1 MKINSMFLA
10 DGYKVGHFEMYQE
23 GTEVVYSNFTPRSN
37 KYAPKGNNGKVLNF
51 GHQYAIRFIVEHF
64 NENFFS
70 AEKEI
75 VIEDVKKN
83 FSAYLGVDYDT
94 KHIEELYDLGYL
106 PLEIRTLDEGTES
119 AVKIPV
125 LFLYNTDIR
134 FAWVTNY
141 IETILSNLLWQ
152 PLTTATNVLLMK
164 RIVKEAVLKTDK
176 DNVGAVDFM
185 LHDFSMRGLTGLD
198 AAIGSGLAFAS
209 VSMGSDSLPVIKA
222 SQHYYDET
230 STPVFSV
237 RACFPD
243 GAEIL
248 TENGFL
254 DFRELE
260 YTDKV
265 AQYKKDGTIEFVH
278 PNKIYEYDFDGEL
291 IDFKGGKEGQ
301 IHITVTPEHRLPYI
315 NDRGN
320 FNIKTAQ
327 EMVNKPKFIL
337 SGEVGDTGNN
347 LSDYERLLIAFQ
359 ADGSFST
366 RDEEYTGKRTDTRP
380 MRFPTLKKERK
391 QKRLEE
397 ILEKLDFDYTKSNY
411 EKGASYRISV
421 PYTNTMSKTFD
432 WVKLDNVSIGWCK
445 SFIEE
450 LQYWDGNSNRKEII
464 NYSSTIKEN
473 VDIVQAIAALCGMK
487 THYRLYND
495 KRVNRQPLHC
505 LTIGLSTKI
514 FNLNEDLE
522 KSTITYKGKVRCVNV
537 NSGMFIC
544 RQYNRV
550 MVTGNSEHSQMT
562 AGGIE
567 GEFEIYKNLLT
578 KFPNGIMSLVSDS
591 FDLWRVLTDYLPKLK
606 DIIIARDGKLVIR
619 PDSGNPVDIIC
630 GENIMSLMGRKIQPA
645 LTGSPE
651 NKGVIELLWNVF
663 GGTINEQGFKV
674 LDSHIGM
681 IYGEAI
687 NQDNIKEIFQR
698 LEDKGFAASNCF
710 FGQGSF
716 SMQMVT
722 RDTWGMAL
730 KCIAQQRNGELV
742 EIMKDPV
749 TDDGIKKSAKGLTVV
764 FKNEDGEYYLKDQA
778 SIEEVLSEKNQLRV
792 RFRDGKYHNQTTLT
806 EIRQR
811 INGNN

>member
-1 MKINSMFLA
+1 MRMNSMFLV
-10 DGYKVGHFEMYQE
+10 DGYKISHYDMYQD

-64 NENFFS
+64 EENFFNV
-70 AEKEI
+70 KKNI
-75 VIEDVKKN
+75 VIDDVKKN

-94 KHIEELYDLGYL
+94 KHIEELHDLGYL

-125 LFLYNTDIR
+125 LFLYNTDNR

-164 RIVKEAVLKTDK
+164 RIVKEAVLRTDEN
-176 DNVGAVDFM
+176 NVGAVDFM

-237 RACFPD
+237 RA
-243 GAEIL
+243 
-248 TENGFL
+248 
-254 DFRELE
+254 
-260 YTDKV
+260 
-265 AQYKKDGTIEFVH
+265 
-278 PNKIYEYDFDGEL
+278 
-291 IDFKGGKEGQ
+291 
-301 IHITVTPEHRLPYI
+301 
-315 NDRGN
+315 
-320 FNIKTAQ
+320 
-327 EMVNKPKFIL
+327 
-337 SGEVGDTGNN
+337 
-347 LSDYERLLIAFQ
+347 
-359 ADGSFST
+359 
-366 RDEEYTGKRTDTRP
+366 
-380 MRFPTLKKERK
+380 
-391 QKRLEE
+391 
-397 ILEKLDFDYTKSNY
+397 
-411 EKGASYRISV
+411 
-421 PYTNTMSKTFD
+421 
-432 WVKLDNVSIGWCK
+432 
-445 SFIEE
+445 
-450 LQYWDGNSNRKEII
+450 
-464 NYSSTIKEN
+464 
-473 VDIVQAIAALCGMK
+473 
-487 THYRLYND
+487 
-495 KRVNRQPLHC
+495 
-505 LTIGLSTKI
+505 
-514 FNLNEDLE
+514 
-522 KSTITYKGKVRCVNV
+522 
-537 NSGMFIC
+537 
-544 RQYNRV
+544 
-550 MVTGNSEHSQMT
+550 SEHSQMT
-562 AGGIE
+562 AGGVE

-606 DIIIARDGKLVIR
+606 DIIMSRDGKLVIR
-619 PDSGNPVDIIC
+619 PDSGNPTDIIC
-630 GENIMSLMGRKIQPA
+630 GKTSLKGHIFKTYDEYLEAVNFYGDEYFEKITEN
-645 LTGSPE
+645 E
-651 NKGVIELLWNVF
+651 FKGVIELLWDVF
-663 GGTINEQGFKV
+663 GGTTNEQGFKV

-698 LEDKGFAASNCF
+698 LEDKGFASSNCF

-730 KCIAQQRNGELV
+730 KCIAQQRDGKLV

-764 FKNEDGEYYLKDQA
+764 FKDENGEYYLKDQA
-778 SIEEVLSEKNQLRV
+778 SLEEVQSEENQLKI
-792 RFRDGKYHNQTTLT
+792 RFKDGQYHNQVTIT
-806 EIRQR
+806 EIRNR
-811 INGNN
+811 ING

>member
-10 DGYKVGHFEMYQE
+10 DGYKVGHFQMYQD

-37 KYAPKGNNGKVLNF
+37 KYAPKGNNGKILNF

-70 AEKEI
+70 VEKET

-94 KHIEELYDLGYL
+94 KHIEELHDLGYL

-176 DNVGAVDFM
+176 NNVGAVDFM

-237 RACFPD
+237 RA
-243 GAEIL
+243 
-248 TENGFL
+248 
-254 DFRELE
+254 
-260 YTDKV
+260 
-265 AQYKKDGTIEFVH
+265 
-278 PNKIYEYDFDGEL
+278 
-291 IDFKGGKEGQ
+291 
-301 IHITVTPEHRLPYI
+301 
-315 NDRGN
+315 
-320 FNIKTAQ
+320 
-327 EMVNKPKFIL
+327 
-337 SGEVGDTGNN
+337 
-347 LSDYERLLIAFQ
+347 
-359 ADGSFST
+359 
-366 RDEEYTGKRTDTRP
+366 
-380 MRFPTLKKERK
+380 
-391 QKRLEE
+391 
-397 ILEKLDFDYTKSNY
+397 
-411 EKGASYRISV
+411 
-421 PYTNTMSKTFD
+421 
-432 WVKLDNVSIGWCK
+432 
-445 SFIEE
+445 
-450 LQYWDGNSNRKEII
+450 
-464 NYSSTIKEN
+464 
-473 VDIVQAIAALCGMK
+473 
-487 THYRLYND
+487 
-495 KRVNRQPLHC
+495 
-505 LTIGLSTKI
+505 
-514 FNLNEDLE
+514 
-522 KSTITYKGKVRCVNV
+522 
-537 NSGMFIC
+537 
-544 RQYNRV
+544 
-550 MVTGNSEHSQMT
+550 SEHSQMT
-562 AGGIE
+562 AGGVE

-606 DIIIARDGKLVIR
+606 DVIMSRDGKLVIR

-630 GENIMSLMGRKIQPA
+630 GVKSEEIIASDYEEFLEFCKEDLHEILVIETPHGEYGGDITRDYKWEGKNYEV
-645 LTGSPE
+645 TYSPDWNRHDKRFYFIDNYGDNTTARE
-651 NKGVIELLWNVF
+651 VEFSPSDKGVIELLWDVF

-687 NQDNIKEIFQR
+687 NQNNIKEIFQR

-764 FKNEDGEYYLKDQA
+764 YKDEQGEYYLKDQA
-778 SIEEVLSEKNQLRV
+778 SVEELLSEENQLKV
-792 RFRDGKYHNQTTLT
+792 RFKDGKYFNRTTLT
-806 EIRQR
+806 EIRNK
-811 INGNN
+811 INGSN

>member
-1 MKINSMFLA
+1 MRMNSMFLV
-10 DGYKVGHFEMYQE
+10 DGYKISHFEMYQD
-23 GTEVVYSNFTPRSN
+23 GTEIVYSNFTPRSN

-64 NENFFS
+64 NENFFNIR
-70 AEKEI
+70 KEDI
-75 VIEDVKKN
+75 INDVKTN
-83 FSAYLGVDYDT
+83 FSAYLDVDYDT
-94 KHIEELYDLGYL
+94 KHIEELHDLGYL

-119 AVKIPV
+119 AIKIPV

-237 RACFPD
+237 RA
-243 GAEIL
+243 
-248 TENGFL
+248 
-254 DFRELE
+254 
-260 YTDKV
+260 
-265 AQYKKDGTIEFVH
+265 
-278 PNKIYEYDFDGEL
+278 
-291 IDFKGGKEGQ
+291 
-301 IHITVTPEHRLPYI
+301 
-315 NDRGN
+315 
-320 FNIKTAQ
+320 
-327 EMVNKPKFIL
+327 
-337 SGEVGDTGNN
+337 
-347 LSDYERLLIAFQ
+347 
-359 ADGSFST
+359 
-366 RDEEYTGKRTDTRP
+366 
-380 MRFPTLKKERK
+380 
-391 QKRLEE
+391 
-397 ILEKLDFDYTKSNY
+397 
-411 EKGASYRISV
+411 
-421 PYTNTMSKTFD
+421 
-432 WVKLDNVSIGWCK
+432 
-445 SFIEE
+445 
-450 LQYWDGNSNRKEII
+450 
-464 NYSSTIKEN
+464 
-473 VDIVQAIAALCGMK
+473 
-487 THYRLYND
+487 
-495 KRVNRQPLHC
+495 
-505 LTIGLSTKI
+505 
-514 FNLNEDLE
+514 
-522 KSTITYKGKVRCVNV
+522 
-537 NSGMFIC
+537 
-544 RQYNRV
+544 
-550 MVTGNSEHSQMT
+550 SEHSQMT

-567 GEFEIYKNLLT
+567 GEFEIYENLLT
-578 KFPNGIMSLVSDS
+578 KFPTGIMSLVSDS

-606 DIIIARDGKLVIR
+606 DIIMARDGKLVIR

-630 GENIMSLMGRKIQPA
+630 GEPINYKTNKAYSQPV
-645 LTGSPE
+645 TISPK
-651 NKGVIELLWNVF
+651 NKGVIELLWDVF
-663 GGTINEQGFKV
+663 GGTVNEEGFKV

-687 NQDNIKEIFQR
+687 NQNNIKEIFSR
-698 LEDKGFAASNCF
+698 LEAKSFAASNCF

-764 FKNEDGEYYLKDQA
+764 FKDENGEYYLKDQA
-778 SIEEVLSEKNQLRV
+778 SLEELSSEENQLKV
-792 RFRDGKYHNQTTLT
+792 RFKDGNYYNQTTLSL
-806 EIRQR
+806 IRQR
-811 INGNN
+811 INEI

>member
-10 DGYKVGHFEMYQE
+10 DGYKVGHFQMYQD

-64 NENFFS
+64 NENFF
-70 AEKEI
+70 AIEKSI
-75 VIEDVKKN
+75 VLKDVKEN
-83 FSAYLGVDYDT
+83 FSAYLGVDYNT
-94 KHIEELYDLGYL
+94 KHIEELHDLGYL

-125 LFLYNTDIR
+125 LFLYNTDDR

-164 RIVKEAVLKTDK
+164 RIVKEAVLRTDK
-176 DNVGAVDFM
+176 ANVGAVDFM

-209 VSMGSDSLPVIKA
+209 VSNGSDSLPVIKA

-237 RACFPD
+237 RA
-243 GAEIL
+243 
-248 TENGFL
+248 
-254 DFRELE
+254 
-260 YTDKV
+260 
-265 AQYKKDGTIEFVH
+265 
-278 PNKIYEYDFDGEL
+278 
-291 IDFKGGKEGQ
+291 
-301 IHITVTPEHRLPYI
+301 
-315 NDRGN
+315 
-320 FNIKTAQ
+320 
-327 EMVNKPKFIL
+327 
-337 SGEVGDTGNN
+337 
-347 LSDYERLLIAFQ
+347 
-359 ADGSFST
+359 
-366 RDEEYTGKRTDTRP
+366 
-380 MRFPTLKKERK
+380 
-391 QKRLEE
+391 
-397 ILEKLDFDYTKSNY
+397 
-411 EKGASYRISV
+411 
-421 PYTNTMSKTFD
+421 
-432 WVKLDNVSIGWCK
+432 
-445 SFIEE
+445 
-450 LQYWDGNSNRKEII
+450 
-464 NYSSTIKEN
+464 
-473 VDIVQAIAALCGMK
+473 
-487 THYRLYND
+487 
-495 KRVNRQPLHC
+495 
-505 LTIGLSTKI
+505 
-514 FNLNEDLE
+514 
-522 KSTITYKGKVRCVNV
+522 
-537 NSGMFIC
+537 
-544 RQYNRV
+544 
-550 MVTGNSEHSQMT
+550 SEHSQMT

-578 KFPNGIMSLVSDS
+578 KFPTGIMSLVSDS

-606 DIIIARDGKLVIR
+606 DIIMARDGKLVIR

-630 GENIMSLMGRKIQPA
+630 GEGQNYEDISKYFPEGEVLPEYFEEYLLEEVREETEHGERGVNEYTQIYKINGELYKATIHNISWNRYDKQYYFIEMWEKAKITVEKLEIQPKD
-645 LTGSPE
+645 
-651 NKGVIELLWNVF
+651 KGVIELLWDVF
-663 GGTINEQGFKV
+663 GGTKNEQGFKV

-730 KCIAQQRNGELV
+730 KCVAQQRNGKLV

-764 FKNEDGEYYLKDQA
+764 FKDENGEYYLKDQA
-778 SIEEVLSEKNQLRV
+778 TLEELLSQENQLKV
-792 RFRDGKYHNQTTLT
+792 RFKDGEYFNQTTLT
-806 EIRQR
+806 QIRQR
-811 INGNN
+811 ING